1 MRLKTL
7 GVFVVTLLAMFT
19 LFYWLTDG
27 PRRSSA
33 TKTQEEELLDY
44 GAVVFADNK
53 DNPASAG
60 CARCHGAD
68 GKGGPIPNDPQGRS
82 APNLHSPSI
91 YQKLKVNPEYVHLVV
106 SYGGIVVSGNPESPM
121 PAWSTEV
128 GGPLTVQQ
136 IDAVVALVTGW
147 AEAAKDQA
155 PAEVPN
161 TVEAGSQVYQQ
172 AGCVGCHQANLAGV
186 PGTFPALTNIGN
198 EVATDLPTK
207 PSGIDKM
214 KSDYAAD
221 PKGFL
226 EKWIRDSATNY
237 NDGKPTGM
245 PPHPAGTLTDS
256 QLQALITFLLDQKQ

>member
-7 GVFVVTLLAMFT
+7 GVFVVALLAMFS

-27 PRRSSA
+27 PRRTA
-33 TKTQEEELLDY
+33 FADTQQEELLEF
-44 GAVVFADNK
+44 GKVVFANDSS
-53 DNPASAG
+53 NPASAG
-60 CARCHGAD
+60 CARCHGDD
-68 GKGGPIPNDPQGRS
+68 GMGGPIPNDPNNRT

-91 YQKLKVNPEYVHLVV
+91 FQKLKVNPDYVHLVV
-106 SYGGIVVSGNPESPM
+106 SYGGVVVSGNVNSPM

-136 IDAVVALVTGW
+136 IDAVVALVTSW
-147 AEAAKDQA
+147 AEEAKDQA
-155 PAEVPN
+155 PEEVPN

-172 AGCVGCHQANLAGV
+172 AGCVGCHQADLKGV

-198 EVATDLPTK
+198 EVATDLPTE
-207 PSGIDKM
+207 PSGIDQM

-221 PKGFL
+221 PRAFL

-237 NDGKPTGM
+237 NGGQPTGM
-245 PPHPAGTLTDS
+245 PPHPEAQLSDS
-256 QLQALITFLLDQKQ
+256 QLQALITFLLDQKE